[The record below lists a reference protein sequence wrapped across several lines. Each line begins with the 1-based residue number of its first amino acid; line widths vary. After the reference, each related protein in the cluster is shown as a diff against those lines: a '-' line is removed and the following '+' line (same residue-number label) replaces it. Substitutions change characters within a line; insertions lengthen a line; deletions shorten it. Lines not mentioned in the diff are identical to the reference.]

1 MADTTNIEA
10 PKWTASQNSPDV
22 TINSAL
28 DVIDSTMAAQNV
40 IDFPSDADYTL
51 TDTGAR
57 PREWQYCVIEMTD
70 VAFTLSDVRNVIVPN
85 NARMW
90 HVFNNTTGPGRILTF
105 KTSAGTGIAI
115 GVGKRAILQC
125 DGTNVVRWTADI

>member
-70 VAFTLSDVRNVIVPN
+70 TGVVLTTGRNVIVPDN
-85 NARMW
+85 PRIYL
-90 HVFNNTTGPGRILTF
+90 FYNNTAQTLTL
-105 KTSAGTGIAI
+105 KPSGTGIA
-115 GVGKRAILQC
+115 VATTKRAILHC
-125 DGTNVVRWTADI
+125 DGTNIVRWTADT

>member
-10 PKWTASQNSPDV
+10 PKWTASQNQPDV

-28 DVIDSTMAAQNV
+28 DVIDTTVAGQNV
-40 IDFPSDADYTL
+40 VDIGADADYTL
-51 TDTGAR
+51 DDTGDR

-70 VAFTLSDVRNVIVPN
+70 TGVVLTTGRNIVVPDN
-85 NARMW
+85 ERMW
-90 HVFNNTTGPGRILTF
+90 NVFNNTAQTLTF
-105 KTSAGTGIAI
+105 KTSAGTGIA
-115 GVGKRAILQC
+115 VATAKRAILQC

>member
-40 IDFPSDADYTL
+40 IDVGSDADYTL

-70 VAFTLSDVRNVIVPN
+70 TGVVLTTGRNVIVPDN
-85 NARMW
+85 PRIYL
-90 HVFNNTTGPGRILTF
+90 FYNNTAQTLTL
-105 KTSAGTGIAI
+105 KPSGTGIA
-115 GVGKRAILQC
+115 VATTKRAILQC
-125 DGTNVVRWTADI
+125 DGTNIVRWTADT

>member
-70 VAFTLSDVRNVIVPN
+70 TGVVLTTGRNVIVPDN
-85 NARMW
+85 PRIYL
-90 HVFNNTTGPGRILTF
+90 FYNNTAQTLTL
-105 KTSAGTGIAI
+105 KPSGTGIA
-115 GVGKRAILQC
+115 VATTKRAILQC
-125 DGTNVVRWTADI
+125 DGTNIVRWTADT